1 MQKIKAIMKYSII
14 FCVIVVSLASG
25 LILTS
30 CIPKEFIETNL
41 QESAEFYKDKYGIQ
55 RLHPI
60 REELKVHYYAD
71 SVLLNIIYCLNTE
84 QPIQSTLWANYYETE
99 HADTNDDF
107 IKVVEE
113 KENPNTQ
120 YLRYWHGSMMII
132 RPLLLIFNIKEIYL
146 FNRRNISWLS
156 NSFIGTTV

>member
-1 MQKIKAIMKYSII
+1 MQTIKAIMKYCII

-30 CIPKEFIETNL
+30 CIPKEFIEKNL
-41 QESAEFYKDKYGIQ
+41 QESAEFYKNKDGIE
-55 RLHPI
+55 RLHPF
-60 REELKVHYYAD
+60 REELKLHYYAD
-71 SVLLNIIYCLNTE
+71 SMLLNIIYCMNTE
-84 QPIQSTLWANYYETE
+84 QPIQSTLWANYYETKYV
-99 HADTNDDF
+99 DKNDDF

-132 RPLLLIFNIKEIYL
+132 RPLLLIFNIEQIYIY
-146 FNRRNISWLS
+146 NRRNISWFS
-156 NSFIGTTV
+156 NSFIDTAV